1 MSNKNTSN
9 NILHIARRRI
19 INPQELESILNRRGQ
34 TSARIGALP
43 WNTIKNFSK
52 DEIPLITQRAD
63 SAFSNFAKSIAESGI
78 SSASSIQEKIDTCTK
93 PIEILENELKNI
105 FGTDNISVTHLANGG
120 FKMCFVIKIK
130 DESYVLQT
138 FFNQM
143 YLSRNKFNHGAICEP
158 QNIFTLNK
166 NYSKGRTAHAFMA
179 RVSKTEFQTDAYIFM
194 KYIPNSPV
202 TKPLKLNR
210 GHFVQRQDKFT
221 SHDAKRFDSGNNIS
235 GVIVDMGDFSFNSN
249 HITDKFLH
257 AKWLEFAQ
265 ILDGMDF
272 NSEAANAAHNKLYA
286 WYTQNPD
293 TFFKTKKWEKI
304 TANMNFDEQ
313 KSAKKLLR
321 ATQKL
326 KNKRELAIAQGYW
339 PNIQNLLHQ
348 DFIKLFPFIRFN
360 FDAKPPKYG
369 YVWPYFYPRL
379 IANILDISNIPSLST
394 VAENTVKY
402 HNNKVDLPTNNGRIH
417 WNKYY
422 SMDEVNQAKKEHP
435 EYDWSVVLGDF
446 CSQTKKIF
454 QKIFPKNK

>member
-1 MSNKNTSN
+1 
-9 NILHIARRRI
+9 
-19 INPQELESILNRRGQ
+19 
-34 TSARIGALP
+34 
-43 WNTIKNFSK
+43 
-52 DEIPLITQRAD
+52 
-63 SAFSNFAKSIAESGI
+63 
-78 SSASSIQEKIDTCTK
+78 
-93 PIEILENELKNI
+93 
-105 FGTDNISVTHLANGG
+105 
-120 FKMCFVIKIK
+120 
-130 DESYVLQT
+130 
-138 FFNQM
+138 
-143 YLSRNKFNHGAICEP
+143 
-158 QNIFTLNK
+158 
-166 NYSKGRTAHAFMA
+166 
-179 RVSKTEFQTDAYIFM
+179 
-194 KYIPNSPV
+194 
-202 TKPLKLNR
+202 
-210 GHFVQRQDKFT
+210 
-221 SHDAKRFDSGNNIS
+221 
-235 GVIVDMGDFSFNSN
+235 
-249 HITDKFLH
+249 
-257 AKWLEFAQ
+257 
-265 ILDGMDF
+265 
-272 NSEAANAAHNKLYA
+272 
-286 WYTQNPD
+286 
-293 TFFKTKKWEKI
+293 
-304 TANMNFDEQ
+304 MNFDEQ

-454 QKIFPKNK
+454 QKINKIYPLNN